1 MLLAGGFMVQMAWRR
16 PAHLLWLAR
25 VLGHGLVAFPSTA
38 PFFAAEVWFK
48 FREVIQK
55 WQHKGRNVPLAK
67 QRTAPLSVSWSSCL
81 KPSLVQEGL
90 ARQKARREDQ
100 AWSVRA
106 SLAGSLLGVPAC
118 SI

>member
-1 MLLAGGFMVQMAWRR
+1 MVQMAWRR

-67 QRTAPLSVSWSSCL
+67 QRTAPFSVSWSSCL
-81 KPSLVQEGL
+81 KPSLVQEPE
-90 ARQKARREDQ
+90 RQKPRREDQ
-100 AWSVRA
+100 AWPVRA
-106 SLAGSLLGVPAC
+106 RFTGSLLGVPTC

>member
-1 MLLAGGFMVQMAWRR
+1 MVQMAWRR

-48 FREVIQK
+48 LREVIQK
-55 WQHKGRNVPLAK
+55 WQHKERNVPLAK

>member
-1 MLLAGGFMVQMAWRR
+1 MVQMAWRR

-55 WQHKGRNVPLAK
+55 WQHKERNVPLAK